1 MTRPEGSGRLD
12 SFPSSLWT
20 RFWENGRGSRE
31 RSGLV
36 GAAPPRTSAAAPHLG
51 RQASVAA
58 AVTVGR
64 LDFPAVR
71 IDDLLRDVPGD
82 IIVVV
87 EDRAERATP
96 VGQ

>member
-1 MTRPEGSGRLD
+1 MTRPEGSSRLD
-12 SFPSSLWT
+12 SFPTSPWT
-20 RFWENGRGSRE
+20 RFWENPRP
-31 RSGLV
+31 
-36 GAAPPRTSAAAPHLG
+36 GARLDPAAARHARPHG
-51 RQASVAA
+51 PSARPVSQASVAA

-64 LDFPAVR
+64 FDFPAVR

-87 EDRAERATP
+87 EDRAERAAT